1 MSEQKLSFAERM
13 AARKAAVDSGTA
25 VAGPSLAPAEAPANE
40 PAPQSKPSGFGFKKA
55 ATSTSPEP
63 VPSGGGG
70 FKSRFSTPASATA
83 SSPAPTEASAPA
95 EEAVAKSEE
104 GTKPLPKVIQA
115 FNVAGATKPAAA
127 TLGQDLSG
135 LPPEEYV
142 KQIQQKIEDMQ
153 QVEGAALKYE
163 MEALSKMLTDHPA
176 ACLYLLDEDLGK
188 AVRALR
194 RMTDNRVAVDMG
206 RAKPRGGSAKAPALS
221 TKMTAEDMAAA
232 MAEL

>member
-1 MSEQKLSFAERM
+1 
-13 AARKAAVDSGTA
+13 
-25 VAGPSLAPAEAPANE
+25 
-40 PAPQSKPSGFGFKKA
+40 
-55 ATSTSPEP
+55 
-63 VPSGGGG
+63 
-70 FKSRFSTPASATA
+70 
-83 SSPAPTEASAPA
+83 
-95 EEAVAKSEE
+95 VAKSEE